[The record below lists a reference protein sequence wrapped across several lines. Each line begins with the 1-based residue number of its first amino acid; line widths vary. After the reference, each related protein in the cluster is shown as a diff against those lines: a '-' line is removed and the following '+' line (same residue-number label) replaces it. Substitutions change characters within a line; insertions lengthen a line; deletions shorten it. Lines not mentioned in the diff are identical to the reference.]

1 MRDHPLVQLTLAR
14 MREFYREPEAIF
26 WVFGF
31 PLGER
36 LGKEITINRSEVSS
50 LRKKGGVL
58 DKTRKDAAGNT
69 IYAGVVPGDVAPMR
83 DFYKAELPKH
93 GYTLGKG
100 DSESEE
106 AEADFTG
113 HGADGHFKL
122 RDISGC
128 NGALTL
134 EVALR

>member
-1 MRDHPLVQLTLAR
+1 MRAPAPFALLAVVALAACGGGSKGSVGGTLPSCASAGAAVQLPTELAD
-14 MREFYREPEAIF
+14 
-26 WVFGF
+26 F
-31 PLGER
+31 PLP
-36 LGKEITINRSEVSS
+36 
-50 LRKKGGVL
+50 KGGVL

-128 NGALTL
+128 HGALTL